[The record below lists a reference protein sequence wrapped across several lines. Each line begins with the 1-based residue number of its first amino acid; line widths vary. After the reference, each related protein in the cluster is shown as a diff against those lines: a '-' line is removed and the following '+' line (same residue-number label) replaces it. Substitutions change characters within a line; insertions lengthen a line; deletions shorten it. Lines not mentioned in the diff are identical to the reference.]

1 MQKIKFV
8 NAKNEEL
15 DLTDNVNFGVVG
27 LSGFSE
33 VNQEIQTQKVPF
45 QDGSVF
51 LDNLLNDRE
60 LSITVAFNDEK
71 DLHKRY
77 ELRRELISKLNPK
90 LGEGYLIYEND
101 FLTKRIKVI
110 PDTPIIPN
118 KNFDE
123 AGTIK
128 VELVFTANNPYWE
141 DMQETEITTSLTS
154 KGVAVN
160 DGDVPSQ
167 VEW

>member
-51 LDNLLNDRE
+51 W
-60 LSITVAFNDEK
+60 I
-71 DLHKRY
+71 
-77 ELRRELISKLNPK
+77 
-90 LGEGYLIYEND
+90 IY
-101 FLTKRIKVI
+101 
-110 PDTPIIPN
+110 
-118 KNFDE
+118 
-123 AGTIK
+123 
-128 VELVFTANNPYWE
+128 
-141 DMQETEITTSLTS
+141 
-154 KGVAVN
+154 
-160 DGDVPSQ
+160 
-167 VEW
+167 